1 MSAEKSPMIWR
12 SLDELKLELDKDPPF
27 RQKLEQEFPA
37 GASIWN
43 ELDNPLSRRSFLQ
56 IMGASV
62 ALAGMTACTKMPP
75 EKIIPYVVAPENLIP
90 GLSQTYASTLTLSG
104 YAKGV
109 WVQSHEGRPTKI
121 EGNPLHP
128 ASLGT
133 SDLFMQAELLQLYD
147 PERSKSVLHFGEVS
161 TWDSF
166 LSQMQPEI
174 SNWETNAGAGVRILS
189 ETITSPTLLA
199 DIAAFLKRY
208 PKAQWHSYDPIHRDA
223 MIESTLQCFGRELQP
238 IYDFSK
244 PTVVLSLD
252 SDFLGPGPAQQA
264 YARGF
269 MSRRGPT
276 ELSNRLYVI
285 ESSLTLTG
293 AKADHRLPARS
304 SQILTL
310 ALALAQ
316 EIGVPG
322 LPKPTDLSA
331 DHQKW
336 IHEAAK
342 DLRSHAGASLVVAG
356 EHQSPAVQSIAIA
369 INDQL
374 NNFGSSVS
382 WIAPPTSEISQQNH
396 SRVQSLNSLTQDM
409 LQGKVTTLLILS
421 ANAVYQAPGSLGFGE
436 ALKKVPLRIRYGL
449 YHDETSYL
457 CHWHLPESHPLEA
470 WGDAR
475 AYDGT
480 ISFQQPLISPLY
492 DSRSGS
498 ELFSILLNQ
507 PGRTGYQA
515 LKNYWA
521 GRLEGVSFE
530 SCIHDGILKGSASPR
545 IQAKVSSRWKEK
557 LLPPAQP
564 NSKNQLEA
572 VIRPDSTVWDGRY
585 TNNAWLQE
593 LPKPLLQLTW
603 DNAILVSPDTASRL
617 QLNDE
622 DEVELSVEGKTI
634 HGAVLRVPGHPNDSL
649 TLTLGYGRNRAG
661 KVGNNRGYDA
671 FLIQNHQSPYFLP
684 KIDLKK
690 TGRKYPLATIHDHQ
704 TMAGRDIVV
713 RADLA
718 ELQSKGDKIVPESS
732 RHSNHSSLLPE
743 YSYNENAWAMV
754 INLSTCIGCKA
765 CTIACQAENNIPVVG
780 KEQVRNGREMHWIR
794 VDRYFEGKPSAP
806 RVYFQPVPCMH
817 CEKAPCEYV
826 CPTAA
831 TVHSHDG
838 LNQMVYNRCVGT
850 RYCSNNCPYKVRRFN
865 FFQYADTKSKSIQLM
880 YNPDVTVRSR
890 GVMEKCTYCI
900 QRIQEVRITAEK
912 ENRPIRDGEIITAC
926 AQACPTEAII
936 FGDKNDKSSRVAKL
950 RENKAHYFLLA
961 ELGTQP
967 RTSYLASIR
976 NPNLALQEE
985 I

>member
-1 MSAEKSPMIWR
+1 MSAEKTPTIWR
-12 SLDELKLELDKDPPF
+12 SLQELEGDPSF
-27 RQKLEQEFPA
+27 QKKLEQEFPA
-37 GASIWN
+37 GASVWN

-62 ALAGMTACTKMPP
+62 ALAGITACTKMPP

-90 GLSQTYASTLTLSG
+90 GFPQTYASTLTLSG

-128 ASLGT
+128 ASLGS
-133 SDLFMQAELLQLYD
+133 SDIFMQAELLQLYD
-147 PERSKSVLHFGEVS
+147 PERSKGVLHLGEVS

-166 LSQMQPEI
+166 LSQMKSEL
-174 SNWETNAGAGVRILS
+174 SDWETTRGAGVRILS

-199 DIAAFLKRY
+199 DIDAFLRRY
-208 PKAQWHSYDPIHRDA
+208 PKAQWHSYDPINQDFVSEA
-223 MIESTLQCFGRELQP
+223 TLQSFGRGLLP
-238 IYDFSK
+238 VYDFSK
-244 PTVVLSLD
+244 AAVVLSLD

-264 YARGF
+264 YSRAF
-269 MSRRGPT
+269 MSRRGASGI
-276 ELSNRLYVI
+276 SNRLYVI

-304 SQILTL
+304 SQTL
-310 ALALAQ
+310 ALALMLAQ
-316 EIGVPG
+316 ELGLSG
-322 LPKPTDLSA
+322 LPQAKGLSTDQ
-331 DHQKW
+331 QKW
-336 IHEAAK
+336 IREAAK
-342 DLRSHAGASLVVAG
+342 DLRAHAGASLIVAG
-356 EHQSPAVQSIAIA
+356 ELQSSEVQSVAIA
-369 INDQL
+369 INDHL
-374 NNFGSSVS
+374 KNFGSSIS
-382 WIAPPTSEISQQNH
+382 WIAPPATGSSHQL
-396 SRVQSLNSLTQDM
+396 RSLNALTQDM
-409 LQGKVTTLLILS
+409 QQGKVTALLIFG
-421 ANAVYQAPGSLGFGE
+421 ANPVYQAPGSLAFGE
-436 ALKKVPLRIRYGL
+436 ALKKVPLRIRHGL

-457 CHWHLPESHPLEA
+457 CHWHLPESHALEA

-475 AYDGT
+475 AYDGSV
-480 ISFQQPLISPLY
+480 SFQQPLISPLY
-492 DSRSGS
+492 DTRSGS
-498 ELFSILLNQ
+498 EVFSILLNQ
-507 PGRTGYQA
+507 PGRTSYQA
-515 LKNYWA
+515 LKAYWA
-521 GRLEGVSFE
+521 DQLDGVPFE
-530 SCIHDGILKGSASPR
+530 SCIHDGILKKSASPR
-545 IQAKVSSRWKEK
+545 VQAKLSSRWKEK
-557 LLPPAQP
+557 LPAEAHPISQSP
-564 NSKNQLEA
+564 LEA

-585 TNNAWLQE
+585 ANNAWLQE

-603 DNAILVSPDTASRL
+603 DNAILISPDTASKL
-617 QLNDE
+617 QLSDE
-622 DEVELSVEGKTI
+622 DEVELSAEGRTI
-634 HGAVLRVPGHPNDSL
+634 RGAVLRVPGHPNDSL
-649 TLTLGYGRNRAG
+649 TLSLGYGRNRAG
-661 KVGNNRGYDA
+661 KVGNDRGYNA

-684 KIDLKK
+684 TIDVKK

-713 RADLA
+713 RADLT
-718 ELQSKGDKIVPESS
+718 EFQKKGEKIIPEQS
-732 RHSNHSSLLPE
+732 RHLEHPSLIPE
-743 YSYNENAWAMV
+743 YPYKENAWAMV
-754 INLSTCIGCKA
+754 INLTTCIGCKA

-794 VDRYFEGKPSAP
+794 VDRYFEGTSSAP

-831 TVHSHDG
+831 TVHSTDG

-912 ENRPIRDGEIITAC
+912 ENRPIRDGEVITAC
-926 AQACPTEAII
+926 SQACPTEAII